1 MFWSG
6 LDPKLRETSGH
17 LHFMIKDFDK
27 LKLAMREQEV
37 DFKKEARPQPAKMM
51 TQTGTDDNTQSEFTS
66 MLHQLIADV
75 KDLKERDTQ
84 YSNKYQNNN
93 RGGSNF
99 RNSNTNYRGNRSNYH
114 NQGHLSEQSNTDQ
127 GQITLDYKEEDDND
141 SLIFDQVEYNVND
154 TADVSIND
162 PLPTQDTG
170 SVVAGDALHPGD
182 QSEDDEQEHSV
193 SLESEVE
200 SGQESTIIVDDD
212 IEHSNSDI
220 NQGSETNDI
229 VVNNQEDIAPTPA
242 PRRSKRTTTQ
252 PNWMKSGEFIMA
264 QQSNWLAK
272 AEFLKD

>member
-1 MFWSG
+1 MSRLPELLQKG
-6 LDPKLRETSGH
+6 TSCSKISSESIEAICNATPPIPAIET
-17 LHFMIKDFDK
+17 
-27 LKLAMREQEV
+27 
-37 DFKKEARPQPAKMM
+37 
-51 TQTGTDDNTQSEFTS
+51 
-66 MLHQLIADV
+66 
-75 KDLKERDTQ
+75 
-84 YSNKYQNNN
+84 
-93 RGGSNF
+93 
-99 RNSNTNYRGNRSNYH
+99 
-114 NQGHLSEQSNTDQ
+114 SNTDQ
-127 GQITLDYKEEDDND
+127 KQITLDYKEQDDND

-154 TADVSIND
+154 TADVSISD

-242 PRRSKRTTTQ
+242 PSRSKRTTTQ
-252 PNWMKSGEFIMA
+252 PNWMKSGEFIMG

-272 AEFLKD
+272 AEFLKGLAMSGMFPSAEKDIGRALVKIVTENT